1 MATAANRVEA
11 LRWRPRTRMWGML
24 AVAFA
29 GTLGFGAIGEWRDG
43 HALLINTTD
52 SLPNWAFLIQRH
64 KLPARGDY
72 VFFDPPPGELL
83 RRHFGAKPQMFG
95 KIAYGVPGDIIS
107 HIGRTVAV
115 NGHPVAQMKPFTR
128 FGEPLT
134 PGATGRVP
142 AGCYFAATPHK
153 DGFDS
158 RYGEIGFVCGRQ
170 IIGTGEPIL

>member
-24 AVAFA
+24 AVAVA

-95 KIAYGVPGDIIS
+95 ADEALHTLRRAADSWRHRTGAGRMLFRGDAS
-107 HIGRTVAV
+107 QGRLRQ
-115 NGHPVAQMKPFTR
+115 PVRPHR
-128 FGEPLT
+128 V
-134 PGATGRVP
+134 RVP
-142 AGCYFAATPHK
+142 
-153 DGFDS
+153 
-158 RYGEIGFVCGRQ
+158 
-170 IIGTGEPIL
+170 